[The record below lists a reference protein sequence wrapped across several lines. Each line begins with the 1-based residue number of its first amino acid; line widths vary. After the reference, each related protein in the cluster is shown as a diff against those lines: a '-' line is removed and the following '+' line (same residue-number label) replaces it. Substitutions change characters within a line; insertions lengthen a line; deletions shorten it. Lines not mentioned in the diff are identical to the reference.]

1 MYPGLL
7 DDEQLQ
13 AAYNQ
18 FKVNPI
24 AMDPWRMALYQAGQG
39 IATGEGARLDQV
51 LRGAAQGGVEGYN
64 QGLQNQLMY
73 EQAMQAMQAKEEEE
87 RKKRETEEIERKY
100 REALTRQADATA
112 ASALGTLNRPEAELQ
127 RYREQVIGL
136 FPDPTNQTRQYLLA
150 AGPSEGQKVLAKYA
164 GQPALNETQRA
175 DLLNLINNSKA
186 LTGDQKK
193 ALRGMANE
201 RDQDGKLSNNY
212 NAVMSEIRQEEAK
225 NAPAKPAAGPKL
237 DDNNRIL
244 LMEGMTEESPEAQI
258 AFNNAYGLPA
268 KTETQ
273 FNKDG
278 SQTQKSIYKKIPDS
292 IRARYPNL
300 SANRDRIES
309 VSQESTKRPSQQVLQ
324 AKGVADEMAA
334 IEAEIQKY
342 QADVPLDFMD
352 NLKNVAV
359 ELLPDSIESNFQSET
374 YKRNRALQKEWQIL
388 VLRDESGAAIGEDE
402 YKNYDKIYF
411 SQPGDSVEL
420 IMAKRRA
427 RARAMQERAL
437 IAEGI
442 AQGGTGPSV
451 RDFAYKHAREFGI
464 PIPEVDQ
471 PTVQD
476 PSVEGMN
483 IPEEGKQYL
492 R

>member
-39 IATGEGARLDQV
+39 IAAGEGARLDQV

-64 QGLQNQLMY
+64 QGLQNQLLY

-127 RYREQVIGL
+127 RHREQVIGL

-201 RDQDGKLSNNY
+201 RDQDGELSNNY

-225 NAPAKPAAGPKL
+225 NAPARPAAGPKL

-278 SQTQKSIYKKIPDS
+278 SQTQKSIYKKIPDF

-309 VSQESTKRPSQQVLQ
+309 VSQESTKRPSQQVLEAQ
-324 AKGVADEMAA
+324 ALIGEMNQ
-334 IEAEIQKY
+334 IEDEIQKVG
-342 QADVPLDFMD
+342 ADIPMDTGDYLQNQVVGGIPLAG
-352 NLKNVAV
+352 KY
-359 ELLPDSIESNFQSET
+359 FQSDT
-374 YKRNRALQKEWQIL
+374 FRRNEGLQNEWIVL
-388 VLRDESGAAIGEDE
+388 VLRQESGAAIGQDE
-402 YKNYDKIYF
+402 YDNYRSIYF
-411 SQPGDSVEL
+411 PIAGDSEAVVN
-420 IMAKRRA
+420 AKRRA
-427 RARAMQERAL
+427 RARAQQERAM
-437 IAEGI
+437 IASGE
-442 AQGGTGPSV
+442 APPKKPE
-451 RDFAYKHAREFGI
+451 DFANGHADMFGLT
-464 PIPEVDQ
+464 PIQVIQ

-476 PSVEGMN
+476 PSVEGLKLR
-483 IPEEGKQYL
+483 EEDSQYD
-492 R
+492 